1 MSAGRPCRIEP
12 QPCWAEL
19 ILRPR
24 SVQAA
29 LGNLI
34 IRDCH
39 SPRGCGAHRI
49 DDDRLI
55 IAAEMAGHR
64 FSSGPGV
71 LSVLQALCIRKGH
84 ARVRLSRNS
93 ACKQASSLADIIV
106 ASSDVHGVPLMI
118 RPITSATPT
127 AALPRAIAQTS
138 LRKMECGPAAA
149 SEPWAPR
156 GRRGSSRYR
165 YQPCIFRP
173 PDTCRHGCDC
183 VCKSVFW
190 AFGSSVR

>member
-34 IRDCH
+34 IWNCP

-64 FSSGPGV
+64 FSSALAFC
-71 LSVLQALCIRKGH
+71 LS
-84 ARVRLSRNS
+84 
-93 ACKQASSLADIIV
+93 
-106 ASSDVHGVPLMI
+106 M
-118 RPITSATPT
+118 
-127 AALPRAIAQTS
+127 
-138 LRKMECGPAAA
+138 
-149 SEPWAPR
+149 
-156 GRRGSSRYR
+156 
-165 YQPCIFRP
+165 
-173 PDTCRHGCDC
+173 PDTVITRMG
-183 VCKSVFW
+183 
-190 AFGSSVR
+190 